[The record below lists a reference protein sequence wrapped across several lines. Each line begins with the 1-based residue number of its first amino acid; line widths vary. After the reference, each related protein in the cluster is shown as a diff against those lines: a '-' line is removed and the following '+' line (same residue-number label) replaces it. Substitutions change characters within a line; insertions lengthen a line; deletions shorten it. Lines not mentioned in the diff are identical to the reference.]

1 MHEKKQIAAQDDL
14 LPPVVLE
21 SDAGIRTVA
30 EQFPAFCAPVF
41 RDVSGSRNSLLAQLS
56 AQMPNAINVVQTA
69 NSASAYKV
77 VNGITLQRGSDGLFS
92 GVVRDKNGHIIE
104 HVKLEKASSGFT
116 QAAFFTYSALN
127 AVVGQANMMSIAKS
141 LESIETALDEAK
153 KRDYD
158 KLITVIDNAKPGFKE
173 ALCLTENELQIK
185 TILDRRHELRG
196 ALMNLQKFIQRE
208 IIEMPICRKKGFWE
222 DLFSNWG
229 LERSTLPEQA
239 KKRFEYIAWAFP
251 KWYEGVALLL
261 LSDAYVAPKEGFCSS
276 AEFATDGLKNLFI
289 NSRIS
294 DRMGYVPMIGKA
306 DPIDSVSGIVQAI
319 PKMEHTFTR
328 VKKNADSGNLAIEIK
343 AD

>member
-1 MHEKKQIAAQDDL
+1 MHETKQIAAQDEQL
-14 LPPVVLE
+14 FPVVLE
-21 SDAGIRTVA
+21 NNSGIRAAA
-30 EQFPAFCAPVF
+30 EHFPSFCDPVF
-41 RDVSGSRNSLLAQLS
+41 RDVSGSRNNLLAQLS
-56 AQMPNAINVVQTA
+56 AQMPNAINVIQTA
-69 NSASAYKV
+69 NSASTYRV
-77 VNGITLQRGSDGLFS
+77 VNDIVLQRGSDGLFN
-92 GVVRDKNGHIIE
+92 GVVRDKSGRIIE

-116 QAAFFTYSALN
+116 QAASFTYSALN

-158 KLITVIDNAKPGFKE
+158 KLITVIDNAKTGFRE

-208 IIEMPICRKKGFWE
+208 INEMPICRTKSILE

-229 LERSTLPEQA
+229 PESSTLPEQA
-239 KKRFEYIAWAFP
+239 KRRFEYVAWAFP

-276 AEFATDGLKNLFI
+276 AEFATDGLKYLFI

-294 DRMGYVPMIGKA
+294 DRMGYVPMIGED
-306 DPIDSVSGIVQAI
+306 DPIEVVSRIVQAI
-319 PKMEHTFTR
+319 PKMEHTFKQ
-328 VKKNADSGNLAIEIK
+328 VKTNADSGNLAIEIK